1 MPIRW
6 RLTVFNALAI
16 GVILL
21 LLGLALFLLIR
32 GVLLSGLQAE
42 VRGDAENVART
53 IESGG
58 ALGRAEARRLALDGV
73 FVVVRNREGRI
84 LSQTV
89 DISDEGHGRA
99 AKPVWSRALEKG
111 RPASGLSEVSG
122 EDRSYVYA
130 VPVKLPDGTAR
141 VVEAGKSYEPVH
153 ETIETVGVLLAG
165 GIGAAFFL
173 ALIGA
178 YVLARMAL
186 SPVEAIVRSAREIT
200 EGELGSRL
208 PVGNAKD
215 EIGRLAATMNGLLAR
230 LQAAF
235 ARREEALARQEEAL
249 ARQRRFASDAS
260 HELRTPLTTIGG
272 YARMLRDWGASDPAA
287 VLKAA
292 EAIEDESERVQGLV
306 EDLLTLA
313 RGDEGR
319 PLALGRGDL
328 ASIAGEA
335 VEKARVAARGKVA
348 VTYHAPGRPVEAV
361 FDAARMRRAASILL
375 DNAVKYTPEGGS
387 VMVEVRERDGW
398 AELEV
403 SDTGTGIPED
413 ELPLIFER
421 FHRADEARSNERGAG
436 LGLAIARQ
444 IVEAHG
450 GRIEARSQPGEGST
464 FVLRIPREGPPSA

>member
-1 MPIRW
+1 VPIRW

-16 GVILL
+16 GGILL

-32 GVLLSGLQAE
+32 GVLLSSLQAE

-73 FVVVRNREGRI
+73 FVVVRNGDGKV

-89 DISDEGHGRA
+89 DVSDEGHGGA
-99 AKPVWSRALEKG
+99 ARPVWSRALEKG
-111 RPASGLSEVSG
+111 QPASGLSKISG

-130 VPVKLPDGTAR
+130 VPVELPDGTAR

-153 ETIETVGVLLAG
+153 EIIETVGALLAG
-165 GIGAAFFL
+165 GIGAAFLF

-178 YVLARMAL
+178 YVLARAAL

-200 EGELGSRL
+200 ESDLGRRL

-249 ARQRRFASDAS
+249 TRQRRFASDAS

-306 EDLLTLA
+306 EDLLILA

-319 PLALGRGDL
+319 PLALGRGDV

-348 VTYHAPGRPVEAV
+348 VAYHAPGRPVEAV
-361 FDAARMRRAASILL
+361 FDATRMRRAASILL
-375 DNAVKYTPEGGS
+375 DNAVKYTPEGGR
-387 VMVEVRERDGW
+387 VVVEVREQTSW
-398 AELEV
+398 VELEV

-413 ELPLIFER
+413 ELQLIFER
-421 FHRADEARSNERGAG
+421 FHRADEVRSNERGAG

-450 GRIEARSQPGEGST
+450 GRIEARSQPGEGSA